1 MLFQEVAACAA
12 LPSSPASSLV
22 LLSTSQDP
30 VLLPHR
36 LVWEGET
43 NTNTTRKIVFI
54 LFWYFHSHFTFIF
67 YVGLA
72 CRFMEE
78 HLLKQQIFMQAI
90 D

>member
-1 MLFQEVAACAA
+1 MLLFPAA
-12 LPSSPASSLV
+12 LQAARCCFP
-22 LLSTSQDP
+22 TSQDP

-78 HLLKQQIFMQAI
+78 HLLKQQIFVQAI